1 MTVHRSDMLPD
12 WRIELVSSNF
22 GIHEGGVFP
31 PETRAVFP
39 GCPETKDGYLY
50 ANEAPGLGID
60 IDEKLAA
67 KYPVC

>member
-1 MTVHRSDMLPD
+1 MLCD
-12 WRIELVSSNF
+12 
-22 GIHEGGVFP
+22 EGGIFP

-67 KYPVC
+67 KYPYARAYLPINRLEDGTMYNW